1 MRCLVQLV
9 NEKNITMSDILTSG
23 VALMTQMTQLRT
35 SKFVRDRIGF
45 VKVQG
50 WVRDGILQ
58 QLILKLLNREP
69 RTLK

>member
-1 MRCLVQLV
+1 MK
-9 NEKNITMSDILTSG
+9 KNITMSDIFTSG
-23 VALMTQMTQLRT
+23 VALMMQMTQLRT

-50 WVRDGILQ
+50 WVRDGILH

>member
-1 MRCLVQLV
+1 MK
-9 NEKNITMSDILTSG
+9 KNITMSDIFTSG

-58 QLILKLLNREP
+58 QLILKLLNSEP

>member
-1 MRCLVQLV
+1 MK
-9 NEKNITMSDILTSG
+9 KNITMSDIFTTG

-45 VKVQG
+45 V
-50 WVRDGILQ
+50 WVRDGFLQ